1 MTIQDIKR
9 ELDGL
14 GGNNP
19 EFYAAI
25 VPNSAPMRGVRIPA
39 LRKLAQRIA
48 RDDAEWFL
56 RNNPADDYEM
66 EMLQAFVIGY
76 AKMDISTQLDY
87 FEEFIPKVHD
97 WAVNDCLCQT
107 FKAARKYPKET
118 WDRLTKYF
126 ESHDEYEIR
135 VVAVMFC
142 SHFLVDDYIDEVI
155 EILDKLHTD
164 GKYYAQM
171 AVAWALATVMAKYP
185 DKCLAYM
192 NRDNIQMETWTYN
205 KAIQKMRES
214 YRVSAG
220 LKSVVQGMKKY

>member
-1 MTIQDIKR
+1 MTIQDIKQ
-9 ELDGL
+9 ELDAL

-19 EFYAAI
+19 EFYTAI

-48 RDDAEWFL
+48 REDAKWFL
-56 RNNPADDYEM
+56 DNNPADDYEM

-87 FEEFIPKVHD
+87 FEKFIPKIHD
-97 WAVNDCLCQT
+97 WAVNDGLCQT

-118 WDRLTKYF
+118 WERLAKSF
-126 ESHDEYEIR
+126 DSHDEYEVR

-142 SHFLVDDYIDEVI
+142 SHFLIDEYIDEVI
-155 EILDKLHTD
+155 EILDRLHTD

-185 DKCLAYM
+185 EKCLAYM
-192 NRDNIQMETWTYN
+192 KREDIQMEAWTYN
-205 KAIQKMRES
+205 KAIQKMKES
-214 YRVSAG
+214 YRVSAEIKR
-220 LKSVVQGMKKY
+220 LVQDMKRY